1 MNQQR
6 IELLGKLKI
15 QGVSS
20 RAFTLPGK
28 KKLQEPD
35 CQIEVV
41 VVDVTQTPIER
52 RQKNKSSSTVVKKK
66 RHTLKSQLVVNQA
79 TREIICTAHGK
90 GKEHDFRLFRSK
102 TRLRENIKLLGDK
115 GYQGIQKLHSTNSET
130 PKNKPR
136 GKNLS
141 IADKKKNRELAR
153 IRVIGENIN
162 CQLKGFKILS
172 NR

>member
-1 MNQQR
+1 
-6 IELLGKLKI
+6 
-15 QGVSS
+15 
-20 RAFTLPGK
+20 
-28 KKLQEPD
+28 
-35 CQIEVV
+35 
-41 VVDVTQTPIER
+41 
-52 RQKNKSSSTVVKKK
+52 
-66 RHTLKSQLVVNQA
+66 VVNQA

-172 NR
+172 DR